1 MSLLGSINSFSFPY
15 LDYGTGFWGRPTVT
29 LNFCE
34 EDYALSYY
42 CAELCNTI
50 TNALFLWLGIKGIA
64 NCLSH
69 GHDFI
74 FLLAY
79 IGYMVVGTGSTAFHM
94 TLKYPMQLVD
104 ELSMIYTTCLM
115 LYASFS
121 FSRSRTFSSILGV
134 SLLALAG
141 GFTAY
146 YHTTKDPV
154 FHQNAYALLTATVIF
169 RSMWVMEY
177 RLRPALRSR
186 VNDQYTTQLLCTMW
200 AMVATG
206 LTVFLGGF
214 LVWNLDNWYC
224 AEARRFRRTIGLPWA
239 LLFEG
244 HAWWHLMTGLG
255 AYYYIVWGIWLRR
268 CLSGQDPNF
277 VLDWPSLFTS
287 VPQLKSI
294 VPTQS
299 NSNGLQS
306 TIRIDE
312 ACSRPKTKDE

>member
-1 MSLLGSINSFSFPY
+1 
-15 LDYGTGFWGRPTVT
+15 
-29 LNFCE
+29 
-34 EDYALSYY
+34 
-42 CAELCNTI
+42 
-50 TNALFLWLGIKGIA
+50 
-64 NCLSH
+64 
-69 GHDFI
+69 
-74 FLLAY
+74 
-79 IGYMVVGTGSTAFHM
+79 
-94 TLKYPMQLVD
+94 
-104 ELSMIYTTCLM
+104 
-115 LYASFS
+115 
-121 FSRSRTFSSILGV
+121 
-134 SLLALAG
+134 
-141 GFTAY
+141 
-146 YHTTKDPV
+146 
-154 FHQNAYALLTATVIF
+154 
-169 RSMWVMEY
+169 
-177 RLRPALRSR
+177 
-186 VNDQYTTQLLCTMW
+186 MW

-255 AYYYIVWGIWLRR
+255 EPNVYSLPTWLTFTGTGAYYYIVWGIWLRR

-294 VPTQS
+294 VTTQS